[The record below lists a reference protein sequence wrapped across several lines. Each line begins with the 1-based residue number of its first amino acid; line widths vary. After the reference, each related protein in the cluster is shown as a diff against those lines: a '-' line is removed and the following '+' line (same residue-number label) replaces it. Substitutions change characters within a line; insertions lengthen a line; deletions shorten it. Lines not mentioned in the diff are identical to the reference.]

1 VFHLQEDATKPMIF
15 VCADTGLALMRAFLR
30 ERLAIRHAGV
40 SVL

>member
-1 VFHLQEDATKPMIF
+1 MIF
-15 VCADTGLALMRAFLR
+15 EACGIGLALMRAFLR